1 MVTIDPAYVAPGEVW
16 LVAPPGGR
24 AGVWVGM
31 RPGLDNGVWW
41 RLVRVGGDGIVYLR
55 DDDVRLL
62 DQLVPASREAAE
74 RDRDLLRRAHSIV
87 ERERDEARDE
97 RDEAVARADALVH
110 DLEWHKRRL
119 GESWEDAARAERER
133 DEAVARAEAA
143 EARTTPAVSR
153 ADVAE
158 ALSRCLNPEM
168 WNVTFPS
175 VVNEI
180 CDLFGIEVAAD
191 PIVYAIRESDL
202 PEAWRDRDGAWR
214 AGQSS
219 YFRVTPE
226 DMRSVIPATLGMVA
240 ARESVARA
248 IEAEEAEAV
257 DPVEELAGQIESATR
272 DAIRQ
277 VCDTFATVAPTLDPL
292 AVERAMEVTSASRKI
307 AAHVLGREVK

>member
-1 MVTIDPAYVAPGEVW
+1 MSGEWIRADLPSVIKSHRYGNMHFSRIQEIEAYK
-16 LVAPPGGR
+16 
-24 AGVWVGM
+24 
-31 RPGLDNGVWW
+31 
-41 RLVRVGGDGIVYLR
+41 
-55 DDDVRLL
+55 DDVVDHLNANHPKS
-62 DQLVPASREAAE
+62 DT
-74 RDRDLLRRAHSIV
+74 DRWRRARSIV
-87 ERERDEARDE
+87 EGERDQARRERDMWKDKWLDTYEALHD
-97 RDEAVARADALVH
+97 ARA
-110 DLEWHKRRL
+110 
-119 GESWEDAARAERER
+119 ER

-143 EARTTPAVSR
+143 EARTAPAVSR

-219 YFRVTPE
+219 YCRVTPE

-272 DAIRQ
+272 EAIRQ
-277 VCDTFATVAPTLDPL
+277 VCDDLADVVPSLDPL
-292 AVERAMEVTSASRKI
+292 AVERAMEVTSASRKV
-307 AAHVLGREVK
+307 AAHVLGQEASDA